1 MAERKQMRYSDKELE
16 LIKSTFQNEDTL
28 IALRKKM
35 LDFPLSETEA
45 VLVDFKGELL
55 KVVSKTLNP
64 QIDPEAPINQVVDLW
79 MTVPFH
85 DKTPEMAM
93 IQFLAREKV
102 LDYVDARL
110 AGKKV
115 KFSQFKFD
123 SKKSAEDNLVNQTAR
138 NTILAHVEQQLNQFK
153 FLAEVEDETI
163 EQLEERLKKDSA
175 K

>member
-1 MAERKQMRYSDKELE
+1 MAERKQMRYSEQELGY
-16 LIKSTFQNEDTL
+16 IKNTFNNDDTI
-28 IALRKKM
+28 IALRKKL

-45 VLVDFKGELL
+45 VLVDFKGEIA

-64 QIDPEAPINQVVDLW
+64 KIDPEAPINQVIDLW
-79 MTVPFH
+79 MTVPFA

-102 LDYVDARL
+102 LNYVDARL

-115 KFSQFKFD
+115 KFSQFDFD
-123 SKKSAEDNLVNQTAR
+123 SKKTAEDNLVNQTAR
-138 NTILAHVEQQLNQFK
+138 NTIIAHVEQQLNQFR